1 MSSKWTATAATA
13 AAGAGAT
20 DWGPPIAKRAKSD
33 RGIDATAT
41 SATRNPLLRDAEE
54 VRSLVLKYREAAL
67 VENADSKF
75 KYVTFNI
82 RPDSTGVRNPSVK
95 CIQEL
100 QKHLLFDDEI
110 VVADYG
116 HYTWLLKDI
125 HGYPSFIFAPFY
137 SGQEV
142 GTLHKNL
149 DDFTQEGKVLIAG
162 ELQITI
168 NDIGE
173 KRYIYNTLSGTY
185 TVPLLRR
192 LTAKNLE
199 ERYRSLKDF
208 LTTLGVR
215 SELIEQFPDKPLFTT
230 IVKEKVLPSDMVKL
244 YSDFCEMT
252 MIDFVSAKKP
262 KNPKKP
268 KKPRMGGARR
278 KTFRKRR
285 HTKSSNHT
293 TRSTK
298 THSTKTHRRVSR
310 A

>member
-1 MSSKWTATAATA
+1 MSSKWTATA

-20 DWGPPIAKRAKSD
+20 DGEPPIAKRAKSD

-41 SATRNPLLRDAEE
+41 SATRNTLLRDAKE

-75 KYVTFNI
+75 KYVTFHI
-82 RPDSTGVRNPSVK
+82 RPDSTGVRNPSVE

-100 QKHLLFDDEI
+100 QKHLLFDKEI
-110 VVADYG
+110 VDADYG

-125 HGYPSFIFAPFY
+125 HGYPSFKSFIFAPFY

-168 NDIGE
+168 NRIGE

-185 TVPLLRR
+185 TVPLLKR

-199 ERYRSLKDF
+199 KRYRSLKDF
-208 LTTLGVR
+208 LITREV
-215 SELIEQFPDKPLFTT
+215 SPELIEQHTDEPLFTT

-252 MIDFVSAKKP
+252 MIDFAEKP
-262 KNPKKP
+262 KPPKTP
-268 KKPRMGGARR
+268 KKPRRGGARR

-285 HTKSSNHT
+285 HTKNNNRT
-293 TRSTK
+293 AR
-298 THSTKTHRRVSR
+298 STKTHRRVSR
-310 A
+310 V

>member
-1 MSSKWTATAATA
+1 MSSKWAATAATA

-20 DWGPPIAKRAKSD
+20 DGEPPIAKRAKSG
-33 RGIDATAT
+33 RGIDATY
-41 SATRNPLLRDAEE
+41 ATRNPLLRNAEE

-82 RPDSTGVRNPSVK
+82 RPNRTGVRNPSVK

-100 QKHLLFDDEI
+100 QKYLLFDDEI

-149 DDFTQEGKVLIAG
+149 DDFTQEGEVLIAG

-199 ERYRSLKDF
+199 KRYRSLKDF

-215 SELIEQFPDKPLFTT
+215 SELIEQYPDKPLFTT

-252 MIDFVSAKKP
+252 MIDFAEKIKT
-262 KNPKKP
+262 PKKS
-268 KKPRMGGARR
+268 RRGGARR
-278 KTFRKRR
+278 KTLRKRR
-285 HTKSSNHT
+285 HTKSNNSNNRT
-293 TRSTK
+293 AR
-298 THSTKTHRRVSR
+298 STKTHRRVSIIV
-310 A
+310 

>member
-1 MSSKWTATAATA
+1 MSSKWTATA

-20 DWGPPIAKRAKSD
+20 DGEPPIAKRAK
-33 RGIDATAT
+33 
-41 SATRNPLLRDAEE
+41 SATRNPLLRDAKD
-54 VRSLVLKYREAAL
+54 VRSLVLKNREAAL

-75 KYVTFNI
+75 RYVTFNI
-82 RPDSTGVRNPSVK
+82 RPDSTGVRNPSVE

-100 QKHLLFDDEI
+100 QKHLLFNKEI
-110 VVADYG
+110 VYAAHG

-125 HGYPSFIFAPFY
+125 EGHPSFIFAPFY

-149 DDFTQEGKVLIAG
+149 DDFTKEGEVLIAG

-168 NDIGE
+168 NKDRE

-185 TVPLLRR
+185 TVPLLKR
-192 LTAKNLE
+192 LTAENLD

-208 LTTLGVR
+208 LTENRVR
-215 SELIEQFPDKPLFTT
+215 GDLIEQSTTKELFTT
-230 IVKEKVLPSDMVKL
+230 IVKEKVLPSEMVKL

-252 MIDFVSAKKP
+252 MTDFAEKP
-262 KNPKKP
+262 KTP
-268 KKPRMGGARR
+268 KKPRRGRSRR
-278 KTFRKRR
+278 NTFRKRR
-285 HTKSSNHT
+285 HTKSNNHT

-298 THSTKTHRRVSR
+298 THRRI
-310 A
+310 

>member
-1 MSSKWTATAATA
+1 MSRRATATA

-20 DWGPPIAKRAKSD
+20 DWGPPIAKRAKLD
-33 RGIDATAT
+33 RGIDAT
-41 SATRNPLLRDAEE
+41 SATRNPLLRNAEE

-67 VENADSKF
+67 VENTDSKF

-82 RPDSTGVRNPSVK
+82 PPDSTGVRNPSVI
-95 CIQEL
+95 CIQKL
-100 QKHLLFDDEI
+100 QKHLLFNKEI
-110 VVADYG
+110 LDADYG
-116 HYTWLLKDI
+116 YYTWLMKDI
-125 HGYPSFIFAPFY
+125 HGHTSFIFAPFY

-149 DDFTQEGKVLIAG
+149 DDFTQEGEVLIAG

-208 LTTLGVR
+208 LITHRVR
-215 SELIEQFPDKPLFTT
+215 GELIEQSTAKELFTT

-252 MIDFVSAKKP
+252 MIDFAEKP
-262 KNPKKP
+262 KTP
-268 KKPRMGGARR
+268 KKPRRSGSRR
-278 KTFRKRR
+278 NTFRKRR
-285 HTKSSNHT
+285 HTKRNNRNNSNNHNNRT
-293 TRSTK
+293 AR
-298 THSTKTHRRVSR
+298 STKTHRRVSR

>member
-1 MSSKWTATAATA
+1 MSSKWTATAAATA
-13 AAGAGAT
+13 SAGAT
-20 DWGPPIAKRAKSD
+20 DWGPPIAKRAKS
-33 RGIDATAT
+33 
-41 SATRNPLLRDAEE
+41 ATRNPLLRNAEE
-54 VRSLVLKYREAAL
+54 VSSLVLKYREAAL
-67 VENADSKF
+67 VENTDSKF

-100 QKHLLFDDEI
+100 QKHLLFDKEI
-110 VVADYG
+110 LDADYG
-116 HYTWLLKDI
+116 HYTWLLKDF
-125 HGYPSFIFAPFY
+125 HGHTSFIFAPFY
-137 SGQEV
+137 SGQEI

-149 DDFTQEGKVLIAG
+149 DGFTQEGEVLIAG

-199 ERYRSLKDF
+199 KRYRSLKDF

-215 SELIEQFPDKPLFTT
+215 RELIEQYPDKPLFTT
-230 IVKEKVLPSDMVKL
+230 IVKEKVLPSEMVKL

-252 MIDFVSAKKP
+252 MINFAEKP
-262 KNPKKP
+262 KTP
-268 KKPRMGGARR
+268 KKPRRGGARR

-285 HTKSSNHT
+285 HTKRNNRSNHT

-298 THSTKTHRRVSR
+298 THRRVSR